1 MNSVKFFVPGI
12 PATGGSKRAFV
23 NHKNGKM
30 VVMDD
35 CKRNKDWRAVV
46 ALAGK
51 QAMEGN
57 LPLTGALAVFM
68 TFTLPRPKSHFGT
81 GRNAHTLKPAFLG
94 LGHTSKPDVLKLAR
108 AAEDA
113 LTGICWFDDSQ
124 TAYLCLSKIYGDTP
138 GVFIEIG
145 QEDEP

>member
-23 NHKNGKM
+23 NHHTGKIA
-30 VVMDD
+30 VMDD

-51 QAMEGN
+51 AAMEGN
-57 LPLTGALAVFM
+57 LPLTGSLAVWM
-68 TFTLPRPKSHFGT
+68 TFILPRPKSHFGT
-81 GRNAHTLKPAFLG
+81 GRNAHTLKPAFRD

-108 AAEDA
+108 STEDA
-113 LTGICWFDDSQ
+113 LTGICWGDDSQ
-124 TAYLCLSKIYGDTP
+124 TAYLCVSKIYGEQP
-138 GVFIEIG
+138 GVWIEVS
-145 QEDEP
+145 QEDEA